1 SHMGQLHLSGE
12 GVEAAFEA
20 LVPADIAGLGVGRMR
35 YSLLLNE
42 EGGILDDLM
51 ITRWGQGLYVVV
63 NGAVKCDDIAHIRME
78 LPDEIVLNHM

>member
-1 SHMGQLHLSGE
+1 
-12 GVEAAFEA
+12 
-20 LVPADIAGLGVGRMR
+20 R

-51 ITRWGQGLYVVV
+51 ISRWGQGLSVVV

-78 LPDEIVLNHM
+78 LPDEIVLNHMEDHALLALQGPKALAALRRHVSGEYPLD